1 MSSPRAVTRA
11 LRLSLLAAAL
21 ALLPVFLAYDA
32 ATPVDAGTPTHALE
46 LSASALTVP
55 VGARLCYTLWTTT
68 ASTYVN
74 KFVVDI
80 DANTY
85 YATASQ
91 QVGPASRQGGK
102 VGFVLCTKGVFITE
116 RGPIVITHTVES
128 DDANYHGKV
137 ATLAVTVV
145 AAETKPTVRFLGPMW
160 FEEGDTAGG
169 EEFKTFDDYDYTKV
183 TVKLDIAPAPTS
195 NGYVT
200 WYIHHP
206 QTANSGSA
214 GYAVDYVASG
224 LTARKV
230 PYTAGSN
237 DMEFE
242 FLVVADNEQESDET
256 VRIYMKPMYF
266 DPSNPAGIV
275 ENTAV
280 CIGSCTSPTEAQ
292 QSMVFTII
300 DDDPVAGPLPCALS
314 ILNRDRCSSRQLL
327 SATESSLGRIR
338 IPEDLRHQEQP
349 NRPPTVS
356 APLSDVTM
364 EAQVNQDLPLDG
376 VFSDADLDPLRVH
389 AESSDTDIVRVGMA
403 RDYSALTIGGV
414 QAGTADITVTAND
427 GRGGTVENVFTVT
440 VQAAP
445 PPPVQQDTP
454 TPTPT
459 PEPTP
464 TPTPE
469 PEQDVVARYDANGDG
484 AIDASE
490 YRQAAKDYAAG
501 KIDYTE
507 MLAVIH
513 AMFGG

>member
-32 ATPVDAGTPTHALE
+32 ATPVDAQPTHALE
-46 LSASALTVP
+46 FRTSALTVP
-55 VGARLCYTLWTTT
+55 VGARICYEVWTTT
-68 ASTYVN
+68 ATTYVS
-74 KFVVDI
+74 KFVL
-80 DANTY
+80 DANTNTTY
-85 YATASQ
+85 LSAPV
-91 QVGPASRQGGK
+91 QVGPASRQDQK
-102 VGFVLCTKGVFITE
+102 VGFVLCVKGVRVTQQGIE
-116 RGPIVITHTVES
+116 ITHVIDT
-128 DDANYHGKV
+128 DDTNYDEVNK
-137 ATLAVTVV
+137 TLRLDVV
-145 AAETKPTVRFLGPMW
+145 AAETTPTVRFLGPRW
-160 FEEGDTAGG
+160 FVEGDTAGG
-169 EEFKTFDDYDYTKV
+169 EDFKTFDDYDYTKV